1 MMEPLQVFNLLVTIW
16 IALMLTVQSVI
27 LYRLLPEIKKVSG
40 NSESLSKIFN
50 IKKIKKD

>member
-1 MMEPLQVFNLLVTIW
+1 MDEFQVFNFLVTIW

-40 NSESLSKIFN
+40 NSEVFGKLFKP
-50 IKKIKKD
+50 KKKTEN